1 MDGYINF
8 LDKSKQKKILWGL
21 IANDDSMKDLTKYFQ
36 IILDKEGAQ
45 KDIDEYLARSNPI
58 RRMSVQTQLL

>member
-45 KDIDEYLARSNPI
+45 KDIDEY
-58 RRMSVQTQLL
+58 

>member
-1 MDGYINF
+1 MDGFINF